1 MPLTHKTFTVQPD
14 TPEVGIRLDRIVQ
27 SLCGWSRAQ
36 VAGLLDHGCASLN
49 GERCEEP
56 GRTVAAG
63 DTIELAYYPGQKYH
77 VRPKARRNQAFGVV
91 FEDRDLIVVSK
102 PADMLTV
109 PTDAGENYTLVNLVS
124 EYLRH
129 VSRVRQAFTAHRLDV
144 GVSGLLVFGKSAEIA
159 KALRAQFAEHK
170 PEREYAAIVAGRMRE
185 PKGTFDTLL
194 ATNRSLSRYSTDD
207 EEEGERAVTHYRV
220 EQPFRDAT
228 LVTVWL
234 ETGRRNQ
241 IRIHFAEAGH
251 PVLGDPRYGGQR
263 AESRDWPHRRLA
275 LHARQLAFNHPVTG
289 DLVRFSSPLPDEMES
304 FVARAQAA
312 ATSKRRE

>member
-1 MPLTHKTFTVQPD
+1 MPLTHKSYTVQLD
-14 TPEVGIRLDRIVQ
+14 SPEVGTRIDRIVQ

-36 VAGLLDHGCASLN
+36 VAGLLDHGCVTLN

-56 GRTVAAG
+56 GRLVAAG
-63 DTIELAYYPGQKYH
+63 DTVALDYYPGQKYH
-77 VRPKARRNQAFGVV
+77 VRPKARRNLAFGVV
-91 FEDRDLIVVSK
+91 FEDRHLIVVEK

-129 VSRVRQAFTAHRLDV
+129 VSRARQAFTAHRLDV

-159 KALRAQFAEHK
+159 KAVREQFAQHK
-170 PEREYAAIVAGRMRE
+170 PEREYAAIVAGRVRE
-185 PKGTFDTLL
+185 PRGTFESLL
-194 ATNRSLSRYSTDD
+194 ATNRALSRYSTDD

-220 EQPFRDAT
+220 DRQFQDAT

-263 AESRDWPHRRLA
+263 AQARDWPHRRLA
-275 LHARQLAFNHPVTG
+275 LHARQLAFQHPVTG
-289 DLVRFSSPLPDEMES
+289 EPLKFSSPLPDEMER
-304 FVARAQAA
+304 FVSRAEAA
-312 ATSKRRE
+312 APRRRP